1 MSTFVEDY
9 EPTILDTFTQEMSM
23 LDPSDGMQRDVT
35 LNLKDVGAKVLKD
48 SMLNEQDVLIMCYDV
63 SNAESFY
70 SLSKM
75 FQVNMQHEFET
86 STKRPVIVV
95 GCKSDLKEERE
106 VDF

>member
-48 SMLNEQDVLIMCYDV
+48 SMLNE
-63 SNAESFY
+63 
-70 SLSKM
+70 
-75 FQVNMQHEFET
+75 
-86 STKRPVIVV
+86 
-95 GCKSDLKEERE
+95 
-106 VDF
+106 